1 MKTSTLYVLG
11 LLCLFISCSSEE
23 EIEEQVPTPEPQV
36 LSLEEVTTPELV
48 ASVGAVLEEIVVKV
62 TDQDQVGIEDQ
73 TIEVSV
79 ISGQGSLDQES
90 YLTGANG
97 EVSIIWT
104 LGEEPGDQEIAV
116 SLADSEQS
124 LQYTGEAKNHILT
137 LVNEEDMDISGEDT
151 EEVYSI
157 TYQLLDFQGNP
168 VDNFPVDFEYDS
180 QYIQTTVEDYV
191 SDAQGSVNL
200 EFQVL
205 ELGWEQEQLEIL
217 ASIAFG
223 EQISQNLNVLSNPFY
238 VDENGVTIKAYDWAE
253 VGAQGEINGKVYTL
267 VDNNA
272 LKNRVRNGEDVTNVV
287 TTKVTSM
294 GYLFNDKEE
303 FNEDISSWDVSN
315 VNNMNNMFY
324 KAKRF
329 NQDISHWDVSQVRSM
344 EDMFALAED
353 FNQNIN
359 NWNVANVVVMRGMFR
374 AAKSFNQP
382 LNNWNTASLE
392 RCIDMFYEAESFNQD
407 LDNWKMSK
415 VTNISGMFRQAK
427 KFNGKLNGWDVSNVT
442 EANDLFFVAE
452 KFNQDLDQWDTSNLR
467 NASRM
472 FYGTTE
478 FNGNITTWNTESLY
492 NMDSMFHYATVFNR
506 DISNWDVSNVD
517 NMKEAFY
524 AAADFNQDISGWD
537 VSNVRVMTK
546 MFYAANSFYQD
557 LSGWDVSN
565 VTQYRNFG
573 TDGSEDSDWPSSM
586 WPNF

>member
-11 LLCLFISCSSEE
+11 LLCLFISCSNEE

-48 ASVGAVLEEIVVKV
+48 ASVGAVLEEIVVRV
-62 TDQDQVGIEDQ
+62 TDQDQVGVEDQ

-79 ISGQGSLDQES
+79 VSGQGSLDQES
-90 YLTGANG
+90 YLTDANG

-104 LGEEPGDQEIAV
+104 LGEEPGNQEIAV

-124 LQYTGEAKNHILT
+124 LQYAGEAKNHILT
-137 LVNEEDMDISGEDT
+137 LVNEEDMDISGKDT

-168 VDNFPVDFEYDS
+168 VENFPVDFEYDS
-180 QYIQTTVEDYV
+180 QYIQTTAEDYV

-223 EQISQNLNVLSNPFY
+223 EQVSQNLNVLSNPFY

-267 VDNNA
+267 VDNTA
-272 LKNRVRNGEDVTNVV
+272 LDIRIQNGEDITNIV
-287 TTKVTSM
+287 TTRVTDM
-294 GYLFNDKEE
+294 AYLFYEMEE
-303 FNEDISSWDVSN
+303 FNEDISYWDTSN
-315 VNNMNNMFY
+315 VGNMNSMFF
-324 KAKRF
+324 KARRF
-329 NQDISHWDVSQVRSM
+329 NQDISYWDVSQVGSM
-344 EDMFALAED
+344 EEMFLLAED

-359 NWNVANVVVMRGMFR
+359 NWNVENVIIMRNMFR
-374 AAKSFNQP
+374 LAKSFNQP

-392 RCIDMFYEAESFNQD
+392 HCYQMFQEAESFNQD
-407 LDNWKMSK
+407 LDNWNMSK
-415 VTNISGMFRQAK
+415 VNEITAMFAQAK
-427 KFNGKLNGWDVSNVT
+427 NFNGKLNGWDVSNIT
-442 EANDLFFVAE
+442 HASNLFFLAE
-452 KFNQDLDQWDTSNLR
+452 NFNQDLDQWDTSSLR
-467 NASRM
+467 QANSM
-472 FYGTTE
+472 FYGAYA
-478 FNGNITTWNTESLY
+478 FNSDITTWNTSALEGMRGMFKYAES
-492 NMDSMFHYATVFNR
+492 FNR
-506 DISNWDVSNVD
+506 DISNWDVSNVEV
-517 NMKEAFY
+517 MIETFY
-524 AAADFNQDISGWD
+524 AAVSFNQNISGWD
-537 VSNVRVMTK
+537 VSNVWNMTG
-546 MFYAANSFYQD
+546 MFYAAWAFYQD

-565 VTQYRNFG
+565 VIQYSNFG
-573 TDGSEDSDWPSSM
+573 SDYSEDADWPTSM